1 MESIEAII
9 RKASQ
14 SLKSVDN
21 FRDLA
26 NKIINNYHIKCGNKG
41 FRFAEIEFYYYD
53 KNHFN
58 EEWCQKTYP
67 RKDKDAGELFF
78 HYSGVDI
85 CFDSSFDKD
94 MAIFGGILIRSLYDE
109 ERKMYI
115 TGPLLCANEMLN
127 ACSKNMVWPVIEE
140 TIEHSCVIEATGR
153 YGISYSDGYEF
164 KDKLCFYDHQ
174 LKVHLI
180 NSIEASTW
188 DYKTESP
195 KKVTRNY
202 SKRFLNA
209 D

>member
-1 MESIEAII
+1 MEQIGTII
-9 RKASQ
+9 REASGNITNAGDF
-14 SLKSVDN
+14 S
-21 FRDLA
+21 DLA
-26 NKIINNYHIKCGNKG
+26 RQIITKYHIKCGDNW

-53 KNHFN
+53 KDKLN

-67 RKDKDAGELFF
+67 RKGKEAGDLFF

-94 MAIFGGILIRSLYDE
+94 NAVFGGILIRSLYDE
-109 ERKMYI
+109 NSKMYI
-115 TGPLLCANEMLN
+115 TGPLLCANEILN
-127 ACSKNMVWPVIEE
+127 ACSKNKVWPVIEE
-140 TIEHSCVIEATGR
+140 TTEYICKIETTGR
-153 YGISYSDGYEF
+153 YGISYSDDYEF

-174 LKVHLI
+174 LKEHLN

-188 DYKTESP
+188 DYKIERP